1 MSFNHMLPSFDLKKS
16 FDPILCNFQVNYNR
30 RREEQK
36 KSERR
41 NEETEKKLCR
51 IAQNQSML
59 A

>member
-1 MSFNHMLPSFDLKKS
+1 MLPSFDLKKS
-16 FDPILCNFQVNYNR
+16 FDHILCNFQVNYNR
-30 RREEQK
+30 RRKEQK

-51 IAQNQSML
+51 VAQNQSML